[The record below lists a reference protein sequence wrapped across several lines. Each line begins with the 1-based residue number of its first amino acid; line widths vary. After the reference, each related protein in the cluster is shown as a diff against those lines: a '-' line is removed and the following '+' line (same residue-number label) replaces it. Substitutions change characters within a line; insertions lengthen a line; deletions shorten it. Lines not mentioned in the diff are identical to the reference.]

1 MNNNQIFLELYNEL
15 DIKLREKYNMDATAG
30 SVIMRY
36 INDLRRS
43 SYSKI
48 VDRGDKLDLIRNM
61 RNDLVHNLKINNQDA
76 FTVNDNVINFL
87 REELDLLEHPILV
100 NSRYVDIKNVFYGNK
115 TSNVKYLITNM
126 KEKGYSYIPILDHNN
141 ILIGAFSALSLMDTW
156 LNNQEIILNKE
167 TTIIDLIDNIKLES
181 HSGRYFMFV
190 ALNQELEEV
199 TNEYLKNAEKGKK
212 LALIFVTKNGKR
224 NEPILGIL
232 APYDL
237 LYR

>member
-1 MNNNQIFLELYNEL
+1 MNNNQIFLELYNQL
-15 DIKLREKYNMDATAG
+15 DIKLREKYNMDTTSG

-43 SYSKI
+43 SYDKI
-48 VDRGDKLDLIRNM
+48 VERGDKLDIIRNM

-87 REELDLLEHPILV
+87 KEELELLEHPILV
-100 NSRYVDIKNVFYGNK
+100 NSRYVDINNVFYGNLS
-115 TSNVKYLITNM
+115 SNVKFLITIM
-126 KEKGYSYIPILDHNN
+126 KEKGYSYIPILDNKN
-141 ILIGAFSALSLMDTW
+141 KLIGAFSALSLMDTW
-156 LNNQEIILNKE
+156 LNNQEVIFNKN
-167 TTIIDLIDNIKLES
+167 TSINDLIDNIKLES

-190 ALNQELEEV
+190 SLNQELEEV
-199 TNEYLKNAEKGKK
+199 TKEYLNNAKKGQK

>member
-48 VDRGDKLDLIRNM
+48 VDRGDKLDIIRNM

-115 TSNVKYLITNM
+115 TSNVKYLM
-126 KEKGYSYIPILDHNN
+126 GSC
-141 ILIGAFSALSLMDTW
+141 
-156 LNNQEIILNKE
+156 
-167 TTIIDLIDNIKLES
+167 
-181 HSGRYFMFV
+181 
-190 ALNQELEEV
+190 
-199 TNEYLKNAEKGKK
+199 
-212 LALIFVTKNGKR
+212 
-224 NEPILGIL
+224 
-232 APYDL
+232 
-237 LYR
+237 